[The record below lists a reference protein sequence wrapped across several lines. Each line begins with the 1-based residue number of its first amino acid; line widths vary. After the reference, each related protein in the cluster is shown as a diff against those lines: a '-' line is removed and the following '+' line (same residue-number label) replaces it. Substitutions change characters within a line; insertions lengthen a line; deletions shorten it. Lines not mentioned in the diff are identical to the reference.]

1 MKLVQFYLPE
11 KGERVGVVDRDG
23 KIIDVTS
30 DEAPGVL
37 DLIQLSYEFRISLGV
52 VIADIQDRLA
62 AATPSVL
69 PGEPTE
75 PEIYYEDL
83 DVPPDKSVPHL
94 LIPIIPPEVW
104 GCGVTYKRSAD
115 MRDED
120 SVQDVYNRVYF
131 ADRPEIFFKATA
143 SRCVGP
149 NDYICIRRDSHL
161 TATEPELAYV
171 LGADGEIVGYTLCND
186 VSAWDIERENP
197 LYLTQSKIFYGCCA
211 VGPTLIT
218 TSEITN
224 PYDLDMQCRI
234 IRAED
239 VIYEGEINTSQ
250 LNRKFEE
257 LTEHLYRDN
266 PIPIGTVVSTGTG
279 IIVPNDMPLEEGDM
293 VEISIEE
300 IGTLSNPVKQLG

>member
-11 KGERVGVVDRDG
+11 KGNRVGVVDRDG

-37 DLIQLSYEFRISLGV
+37 ELIQLSYEFRISLGV

-62 AATPSVL
+62 AATPSIL

-75 PEIYYEDL
+75 PEIYYDDL
-83 DVPPDKSVPHL
+83 DVPPDKSIPHL
-94 LIPIIPPEVW
+94 LIPITPPEVW

-120 SVQDVYNRVYF
+120 SVKDIYNRIYF
-131 ADRPEIFFKATA
+131 SDRPEIFFKATA

-149 NDYICIRRDSHL
+149 NDYVCIRRDSQL

-186 VSAWDIERENP
+186 VSAWDIERDNP
-197 LYLTQSKIFYGCCA
+197 LYLNQSKIFYGCCA
-211 VGPTLIT
+211 IGPTLVT
-218 TSEITN
+218 TSEITD
-224 PYDLDMQCRI
+224 PYDLDIQSRI
-234 IRAED
+234 IRNEE

-257 LTEHLYRDN
+257 LTEYLCRDN

-279 IIVPNDMPLEEGDM
+279 IIVPNGMSLAHGDI

-300 IGTLSNPVKQLG
+300 IGVLSNPVKKLS